1 MRTLIIKGG
10 QVIDPK
16 NGLNKTADVLIED
29 GSIIGVD
36 AGVNKNGAEIIDA
49 KGKVVCPGFIDLHCH
64 LREPGFEYKET
75 IATGTLAAA
84 RGGFT
89 TGCAMPNTDPVAD
102 SRAIVDFVLAKAAD
116 QGVVRVLPIGA
127 VTKESKGTEL
137 AELGEL
143 ADAQVVGFSDDG
155 HPVRDANIMRQA
167 LLYAS
172 SIGLPVINHCEVK
185 SISAGG
191 HMNEGWVATRLG
203 LKGIPNSAEAIMVAR
218 DIELAEL
225 TGGHVHIAH
234 ASTKGTIDMVR
245 RAKESGINVTC
256 EVTPHHL
263 TITDEAIM
271 GHGHDGD
278 PYGQLKDDAYDP
290 NAKVSPPLR
299 ARADVEAMVSAL
311 KEGVIDLIATDHAPH
326 GTVDKQTTFADAAN
340 GISNLETA
348 LGSLMSLVHLK
359 NIDLEG
365 VIEKLTVAPARLL
378 GRDDIGSLSPGTPAD
393 VTIIDTEA
401 EWVVET
407 SQFASKGKNTPLA
420 GATMR
425 GKAETTIYNG
435 RIVT

>member
-1 MRTLIIKGG
+1 MRTLIIRGG

-16 NGLNKTADVLIED
+16 NGLNKTADVLIE
-29 GSIIGVD
+29 GGRITGVD
-36 AGVNKNGAEIIDA
+36 AGVNKDGAEIIDA

-89 TGCAMPNTDPVAD
+89 TVCAMPNTDPVAD

-127 VTKESKGTEL
+127 VTKESKGLEL

-143 ADAQVVGFSDDG
+143 AEAQVVGFSDDG
-155 HPVRDANIMRQA
+155 HPVSDANIMRQA

-185 SISAGG
+185 SISLGG

-263 TITDEAIM
+263 TISDEAIM

-348 LGSLMSLVHLK
+348 LGSLLSLVHLK
-359 NIDLEG
+359 DIDLVG
-365 VIEKLTVAPARLL
+365 VIEKLTVAPARFL
-378 GRDDIGSLSPGTPAD
+378 GRDDIGSLSPGMPAD
-393 VTIIDTEA
+393 VTIIDTEE

-407 SQFASKGKNTPLA
+407 TQFASKGKNTPLA
-420 GATMR
+420 GAAMR
-425 GKAETTIYNG
+425 GKVETTIYNG
-435 RIVT
+435 KIVT

>member
-89 TGCAMPNTDPVAD
+89 TVCAMPNTDPVAD

-116 QGVVRVLPIGA
+116 QGAVRVLPIGA

-155 HPVRDANIMRQA
+155 HPVSDANIMRQA

-185 SISAGG
+185 SISLGG

-203 LKGIPNSAEAIMVAR
+203 LKGCLLYTS
-218 DIELAEL
+218 
-225 TGGHVHIAH
+225 
-234 ASTKGTIDMVR
+234 
-245 RAKESGINVTC
+245 
-256 EVTPHHL
+256 
-263 TITDEAIM
+263 
-271 GHGHDGD
+271 
-278 PYGQLKDDAYDP
+278 
-290 NAKVSPPLR
+290 
-299 ARADVEAMVSAL
+299 
-311 KEGVIDLIATDHAPH
+311 
-326 GTVDKQTTFADAAN
+326 DAAD
-340 GISNLETA
+340 E
-348 LGSLMSLVHLK
+348 
-359 NIDLEG
+359 
-365 VIEKLTVAPARLL
+365 
-378 GRDDIGSLSPGTPAD
+378 
-393 VTIIDTEA
+393 
-401 EWVVET
+401 
-407 SQFASKGKNTPLA
+407 
-420 GATMR
+420 
-425 GKAETTIYNG
+425 
-435 RIVT
+435 